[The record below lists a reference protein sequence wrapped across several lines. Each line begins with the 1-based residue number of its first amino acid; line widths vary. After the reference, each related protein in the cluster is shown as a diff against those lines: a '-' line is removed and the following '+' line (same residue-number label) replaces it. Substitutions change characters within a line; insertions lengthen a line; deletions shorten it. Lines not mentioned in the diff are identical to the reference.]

1 MDRQQGPSDGRDHSD
16 GRSLSAALIALTAV
30 MIAVTA
36 VFTLLVRVPI
46 PATQGYFN
54 FSSVAITFAG
64 LAFGPWVGLIA
75 GGLGTGLADVVGGYA
90 QWAGISFFA
99 HGLYGLLVGY
109 FGRRRTASGILL
121 GWVLG
126 SLVMVGIYYLGA
138 AAILIGD
145 WAVPLVEVPIN
156 LVQAAAGAIVGI
168 PLFYAVRRAYPMLDQ
183 IGRRATWTEEESP
196 FE

>member
-1 MDRQQGPSDGRDHSD
+1 MERQPQGPSGKRDMTAS
-16 GRSLSAALIALTAV
+16 LIALTAV

-75 GGLGTGLADVVGGYA
+75 GGLGTAVADVVGGYA
-90 QWAGISFFA
+90 QWAVLSFFA

-109 FGRRRTASGILL
+109 FGRRRTAAGIAL

-126 SLVMVGIYYLGA
+126 SVVMVGLYYLGA
-138 AAILIGD
+138 ALILIGD
-145 WAVPLVEVPIN
+145 WAVPLAEVPIN
-156 LVQAAAGAIVGI
+156 ILQAAVGALVGV
-168 PLFYAVRRAYPMLDQ
+168 PLFYAVRRAFPPLDR
-183 IGRRATWTEEESP
+183 IGQRATWTEEEP
-196 FE
+196 PV